1 MRVTKTN
8 NPEVK
13 YYILSNGFGI
23 VVGGHITLSNL
34 NGKACFKFVGLG
46 DVGARLVLN
55 VGEKSY
61 YRTIVDGKAELPVS
75 YFDGKINLAVT
86 TTAPDRKIY
95 ACEPLFA
102 VKTETELLLLV
113 HDIDAVKKSR
123 EAIVLCDDLTK
134 RLAKH
139 GEKTEEISSRL
150 AELMEYWD
158 VI

>member
-8 NPEVK
+8 NPDVK

-34 NGKACFKFVGLG
+34 AGKVTFHFNGIKEE
-46 DVGARLVLN
+46 GARLVLN
-55 VGEKSY
+55 VGDKSY
-61 YRTIVDGKAELPVS
+61 YRTIVDGKAELPVK
-75 YFDGKINLAVT
+75 YLEGKITLAVSIID
-86 TTAPDRKIY
+86 PEHKVY
-95 ACEPLFA
+95 SCEPLFA

-134 RLAKH
+134 RLAEH

-150 AELMEYWD
+150 KPR
-158 VI
+158 